1 MAFLTIKVQGQRVAT
16 HGNGFGLILG
26 FSPQSR
32 LPRLPLIALA
42 RLHKRSIRVGQ
53 FRFR

>member
-1 MAFLTIKVQGQRVAT
+1 MAVLTIKVQGQRVAT

-32 LPRLPLIALA
+32 LPPVATDCA
-42 RLHKRSIRVGQ
+42 R
-53 FRFR
+53 